1 MSLPAADLSKQPD
14 NRTTME
20 LGAVLPLTAEV
31 KDDHL
36 YVGGVDM
43 VELAREQGTALYVMD
58 EADMRTRMETYL
70 AAFRSRYQNSDVVY
84 ASKAFLNKE
93 AARIVADEGLCLD
106 VSGGGELAIALA
118 AGFPTERIFMHG
130 NNKTP
135 RELREAIQA
144 GVGRIIIDSRIELKR
159 ISEIA
164 GELGVVQ
171 PIYMRITPG
180 VEADTHQYIRTGCED
195 SKFGFTMRDD
205 FAYGCVKDV
214 LAAPNVRLAGLHCH
228 IGSQIFDKAPFVLAA
243 QVMLKFYNKI
253 HTELGKTLTHLNLGG
268 GFGVKYKEADAAVPY
283 EDYMSDVSEA
293 VHAACK
299 EYGIQ
304 VPYIYIEPGRSIVC
318 EAGLTLYT
326 VGDIKTIPN
335 VRTYVAIDGGMYENP
350 RYALYQSDYTC
361 LIANKANEP
370 ADFTA
375 TIAGKCCESGDLI
388 QENTLIQKPEVGD
401 ILAVLST
408 GAYNYSM
415 ASNYNRNTRP
425 PVVMVRGGESR
436 VIIKGE
442 TYEDLV
448 RNDV

>member
-1 MSLPAADLSKQPD
+1 MKNMFVSDCYNVNEK
-14 NRTTME
+14 
-20 LGAVLPLTAEV
+20 GHLTISGC
-31 KDDHL
+31 DT
-36 YVGGVDM
+36 
-43 VELAREQGTALYVMD
+43 VELAEKYGTALYVMSED
-58 EADMRTRMETYL
+58 EI
-70 AAFRSRYQNSDVVY
+70 RSVCRRYKSSFERHYNAKGTALY
-84 ASKAFLNKE
+84 ASKAFCCKE
-93 AARIVADEGLCLD
+93 ICRIVTEEGLDLD
-106 VSGGGELAIALA
+106 VVSGGELYTALA
-118 AGFPTERIFMHG
+118 AGVDAKHIHFHG
-130 NNKTP
+130 NNKTMQ
-135 RELREAIQA
+135 ELRYALES
-144 GVGRIIIDSRIELKR
+144 GVGDIVVDNLNELHRIEKLSAEK
-159 ISEIA
+159 
-164 GELGVVQ
+164 GVVTS
-171 PIYMRITPG
+171 ISMRIKPG
-180 VEADTHQYIRTGCED
+180 IDAHTHEFIRTGQID
-195 SKFGFTMRDD
+195 SKFGFALENGEA
-205 FAYGCVKDV
+205 FEAVKEAV
-214 LAAPNVRLAGLHCH
+214 ACENVELIGLHCH

-388 QENTLIQKPEVGD
+388 QENTLIQKPEVSD

>member
-1 MSLPAADLSKQPD
+1 MIA
-14 NRTTME
+14 NC
-20 LGAVLPLTAEV
+20 LGINEAGHLEISGCDTVRLAEQ
-31 KDDHL
+31 
-36 YVGGVDM
+36 Y
-43 VELAREQGTALYVMD
+43 GTPLYVMSED
-58 EADMRTRMETYL
+58 EI
-70 AAFRSRYQNSDVVY
+70 RSVCRRYVASFAKNYNGNGKPIY
-84 ASKAFLNKE
+84 ASKAFSCKE
-93 AARIVADEGLCLD
+93 IYRIVLSEGLD
-106 VSGGGELAIALA
+106 VEVVSGGELYTALQ
-118 AGFPTERIFMHG
+118 AGVPGSQIHFQG
-130 NNKTP
+130 NNKSAG
-135 RELREAIQA
+135 ELTMAVEN
-144 GVGRIIIDSRIELKR
+144 GVGDIVVDNLYELER
-159 ISEIA
+159 LNAIA
-164 GELGVVQ
+164 GEHSMVA
-171 PIYMRITPG
+171 PISFRIKPG
-180 VEADTHQYIRTGCED
+180 IDAHTHEFIRTGQID
-195 SKFGFTMRDD
+195 SKFGFALENGEA
-205 FAYGCVKDV
+205 FEAVKEAV
-214 LAAPNVRLAGLHCH
+214 ACENVELIGLHCH

-293 VHAACK
+293 VHAACM

>member
-1 MSLPAADLSKQPD
+1 MIA
-14 NRTTME
+14 NC
-20 LGAVLPLTAEV
+20 LGINEAGHLEISGCDTVRLAEQ
-31 KDDHL
+31 
-36 YVGGVDM
+36 Y
-43 VELAREQGTALYVMD
+43 GTPLYVMSED
-58 EADMRTRMETYL
+58 EI
-70 AAFRSRYQNSDVVY
+70 RSVCRRYVASFAKNYNGNGKPIY
-84 ASKAFLNKE
+84 ASKAFSCKE
-93 AARIVADEGLCLD
+93 IYRIVLSEGLD
-106 VSGGGELAIALA
+106 VEVVSGGELYTALQ
-118 AGFPTERIFMHG
+118 AGVPGSQIHFQG
-130 NNKTP
+130 NNKSAG
-135 RELREAIQA
+135 ELTMAVEN
-144 GVGRIIIDSRIELKR
+144 GVGDIVVDNLYELER
-159 ISEIA
+159 LNAIA
-164 GELGVVQ
+164 GEHSMVA
-171 PIYMRITPG
+171 PISFRIKPG
-180 VEADTHQYIRTGCED
+180 IDAHTHEFIRTGQID
-195 SKFGFTMRDD
+195 SKFGFALENGEA
-205 FAYGCVKDV
+205 FEAVKEAV
-214 LAAPNVRLAGLHCH
+214 ACENVELIGLHCH

-268 GFGVKYKEADAAVPY
+268 GFGVKDKEADAAVPY

-361 LIANKANEP
+361 LIVNKANEP